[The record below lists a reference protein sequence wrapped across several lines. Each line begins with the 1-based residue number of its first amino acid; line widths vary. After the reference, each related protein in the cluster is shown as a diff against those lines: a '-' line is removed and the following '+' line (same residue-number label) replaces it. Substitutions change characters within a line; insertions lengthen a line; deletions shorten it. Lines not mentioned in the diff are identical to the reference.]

1 MELFPSVNPSKSA
14 SNFQLEACQSDR
26 DECDT
31 LLFGENV
38 EYGYETYLVA
48 STPFSNTGY
57 KAMRFTANG
66 GPALDW

>member
-14 SNFQLEACQSDR
+14 SNFQLEACQSDW

-48 STPFSNTGY
+48 STPFST
-57 KAMRFTANG
+57 
-66 GPALDW
+66 